1 MCPSCDIWDRVSVF
15 AWFLVS
21 TLCVCGSLG
30 RLHWFAVT
38 MRVLIMSLLYLVIA
52 LAGLSAGRKRPI
64 SQSKVKSIADLALR
78 NQGEY
83 KMVVYEVSIVV

>member
-1 MCPSCDIWDRVSVF
+1 M
-15 AWFLVS
+15 
-21 TLCVCGSLG
+21 GSLG
-30 RLHWFAVT
+30 TPHWFSVT
-38 MRVLIMSLLYLVIA
+38 IRVLIMSLLYLVTA

-83 KMVVYEVSIVV
+83 KMVVYEVSTVV

>member
-1 MCPSCDIWDRVSVF
+1 
-15 AWFLVS
+15 
-21 TLCVCGSLG
+21 
-30 RLHWFAVT
+30 
-38 MRVLIMSLLYLVIA
+38 VLIMSLLYLVTA

-83 KMVVYEVSIVV
+83 KMVVYEVSTVV